1 MWTVR
6 GTIRGDPQETLCRI
20 RSPILFV
27 RWFILSR
34 CNNNEAEMSIWVM
47 GPSSGKEQQ
56 CGGDPKLS
64 RHRVVDTHTCVQ
76 RAHKG
81 MGQRT
86 GRSIRDQR
94 CKELTPLLDGF
105 STLEAFLGPKGAQII
120 NKTRGCFW
128 MLSFASLTRG
138 RTCRA
143 ENERWAVPRGAQ
155 WARE

>member
-1 MWTVR
+1 
-6 GTIRGDPQETLCRI
+6 
-20 RSPILFV
+20 
-27 RWFILSR
+27 
-34 CNNNEAEMSIWVM
+34 M

-105 STLEAFLGPKGAQII
+105 STLEAFLGPKALKLSIRLAGALECS
-120 NKTRGCFW
+120 R
-128 MLSFASLTRG
+128 LLR
-138 RTCRA
+138 
-143 ENERWAVPRGAQ
+143 
-155 WARE
+155 

>member
-27 RWFILSR
+27 RSFILSR

-105 STLEAFLGPKGAQII
+105 STLEAFLGLKAQLYSHHTIQ
-120 NKTRGCFW
+120 
-128 MLSFASLTRG
+128 LSVDVLSLILCSDR
-138 RTCRA
+138 
-143 ENERWAVPRGAQ
+143 NLIWQ
-155 WARE
+155 LL